1 MDVLKK
7 IFEKQYELNK
17 RILKERHDTD
27 YDEICDHSNKSK
39 EMDSIRTEWI
49 LKYNRAQI
57 HESIELEDS
66 FPWKWWKDG
75 EEIDWQNEAFIYH
88 SSRKRSGVF
97 TDEFELAYVKDGE
110 PILFDRRND
119 PDQVHNLFDSPEY
132 GEVVAELTRRII
144 EHNVDFNSPAVEW
157 LKELT

>member
-17 RILKERHDTD
+17 RILKERHNTD

-39 EMDSIRTEWI
+39 EMDKVRTEWI

-75 EEIDWQNEAFIYH
+75 DEIDWQNVGIELIDELHFWVSKCQIAGLNVEKLGELYEKKNKLNQLRQDKGYGSTYNKIDEH
-88 SSRKRSGVF
+88 GVEDNKRM
-97 TDEFELAYVKDGE
+97 DELLGE
-110 PILFDRRND
+110 
-119 PDQVHNLFDSPEY
+119 
-132 GEVVAELTRRII
+132 
-144 EHNVDFNSPAVEW
+144 
-157 LKELT
+157 K